1 MMRGKGVSWSTNMK
15 GKATQMWE
23 TDFWIKEM
31 HGKETKERK
40 KSTKGRRETIVR
52 KHRPIFVF
60 HHGVV
65 REWLVWQGCMGFTVT
80 LTSHQVTYK
89 VFLSHK
95 PERKSPSFPLNTLF
109 SWSVKAV
116 KKMGCLCHCLL
127 IVIVKLKP
135 FSYPG

>member
-1 MMRGKGVSWSTNMK
+1 MK

-52 KHRPIFVF
+52 KHRPVFVF

-65 REWLVWQGCMGFTVT
+65 REWLV
-80 LTSHQVTYK
+80 
-89 VFLSHK
+89 
-95 PERKSPSFPLNTLF
+95 
-109 SWSVKAV
+109 
-116 KKMGCLCHCLL
+116 
-127 IVIVKLKP
+127 
-135 FSYPG
+135 